1 MERRARIKRREK
13 IMRSATRAVRGL
25 AIACNKVAFSANRA
39 ASAMA
44 RLNGLFESVFNQTPA
59 EQ

>member
-1 MERRARIKRREK
+1 
-13 IMRSATRAVRGL
+13 MRSATRAVRGL